1 MRKCQKSSERDNR
14 KTFQNSNHVL
24 EESNENSDDLFHI
37 YKNTNGKSKP
47 LLVKVNLNGHL
58 VKLKV
63 DTGASLAVTNS
74 KTSDIIK
81 SVLEQI
87 ERSKNNVK
95 LKIYSGAIIRAQG
108 QAVIPME
115 YEDQSLKCTLYIIE
129 GIDQIYWG
137 ETV

>member
-1 MRKCQKSSERDNR
+1 M
-14 KTFQNSNHVL
+14 
-24 EESNENSDDLFHI
+24 FHI

-95 LKIYSGAIIRAQG
+95 LKTYSGEIIRAQG